1 LLVIDCPTVVNT
13 QSTLSSVTEHQQNI
27 IEQAQELLNT
37 IVQLGNRREIE
48 QLRIKI
54 KVKREIYIINTV
66 ISSRFFRE

>member
-1 LLVIDCPTVVNT
+1 VNT